1 MLPADGVRRLTR
13 ERNVTIKTNF
23 ATALACFAFFQSA
36 QAQEAG
42 GPVKIGVLGD
52 QSSAYADAGGKGSVE
67 AARMAA
73 EDAGLVLGKPVQIVS
88 ADFQLKP
95 DVGMSI
101 ARRWYDVDG
110 VDAIIDMPLSS
121 LALAIADLTREKRKI
136 ALYSAAASS
145 ELTGPKC
152 SPYTAQWTYDNYSLA
167 RGPTTALIEK
177 GDKTWFFLT
186 TDNAFGANLQKEAEA
201 AIATAGGSSLGSA
214 RIPVNT
220 ADQSSFLLQA
230 QSSKAKVIGLANAG
244 ADLANSVKQG
254 EEFGLRAG
262 GHKFAA
268 LLATIDA
275 IDGIG
280 LKAAQG
286 LIVSEAFYWDQN
298 DETRAFAKRFFD
310 RMKRMP
316 TQVQAAAYSA
326 TNHYLKAVKAAGT
339 RDPDA
344 VMAKMRELPINDFMT
359 TNGRLR
365 ADGRVLRDL
374 YLFEVKAPNE
384 SSGRWDYYKLVSV
397 IPADKATRP
406 IDQGGCPLVKN

>member
-1 MLPADGVRRLTR
+1 VDIRTGLA
-13 ERNVTIKTNF
+13 
-23 ATALACFAFFQSA
+23 AALACLVLLQPAGA
-36 QAQEAG
+36 QDG
-42 GPVKIGVLGD
+42 NGPVKVGVLGD

-73 EDAGLVLGKPVQIVS
+73 EDAGAVLGKPVQVVA

-101 ARRWYDVDG
+101 ARRWYDVEG
-110 VDAIIDMPLSS
+110 VDAIIDMPLSA

-145 ELTGPKC
+145 DLTGPRC

-177 GDKTWFFLT
+177 GDKSWFFLT

-201 AIATAGGSSLGSA
+201 AIAAGGGNTLGSA
-214 RIPVNT
+214 RIPLNS

-230 QSSKAKVIGLANAG
+230 QSSKAAVIGLANAG

-254 EEFGLRAG
+254 EEFGLRARG
-262 GHKFAA
+262 QKFAA

-286 LIVSEAFYWDQN
+286 LIVSEAFYWDQ
-298 DETRAFAKRFFD
+298 DDKTRAFAKRFHD

-326 TNHYLKAVKAAGT
+326 TSHYLKAIKAAGT
-339 RDPDA
+339 KDPDA

-365 ADGRVLRDL
+365 PDGRVLRDL
-374 YLFEVKAPNE
+374 YLFEVKAPAE
-384 SSGRWDYYKLVSV
+384 SSGRWDYYKLLSV

-406 IDQGGCPLVKN
+406 LDQGGCPLVKR